1 MPLPPRVTVM
11 IERQLNDIELRHDPE
26 RVRVASVLLVW
37 SSCRLVFLSPYRPT
51 HYPPFV
57 PLLVP
62 SHSCPSR
69 VLYPVLFAFFSH
81 SFHILFAFF
90 SPSFRKCPPC
100 RLLLRR
106 LFCPT
111 YCPTFPL
118 SRFLLTVCSH
128 LYPQFYLSRC
138 PSQVVGLSTHL
149 SCGTMTFDSGSV
161 VILTFPLHH

>member
-1 MPLPPRVTVM
+1 M
-11 IERQLNDIELRHDPE
+11 IERQLNDVELRHDPE

-81 SFHILFAFF
+81 SFHILFTFF
-90 SPSFRKCPPC
+90 SHSFRLLFANVHLVVCFSDDSFVRLIVQLFLCPGFYSQFVPIYTHSFICLDVLVKSSVCPPIC
-100 RLLLRR
+100 LAER
-106 LFCPT
+106 
-111 YCPTFPL
+111 
-118 SRFLLTVCSH
+118 
-128 LYPQFYLSRC
+128 
-138 PSQVVGLSTHL
+138 
-149 SCGTMTFDSGSV
+149 
-161 VILTFPLHH
+161 

>member
-11 IERQLNDIELRHDPE
+11 IERQLNDVELRHDPE
-26 RVRVASVLLVW
+26 RVRVASLTVLLVW

-81 SFHILFAFF
+81 SFHLLFANVHPVVCF
-90 SPSFRKCPPC
+90 SDDSFVRLIVQLFLCPGFYSQFVPIYTHSFICPDVLVKSSVCPPIC
-100 RLLLRR
+100 LAER
-106 LFCPT
+106 
-111 YCPTFPL
+111 
-118 SRFLLTVCSH
+118 
-128 LYPQFYLSRC
+128 
-138 PSQVVGLSTHL
+138 
-149 SCGTMTFDSGSV
+149 
-161 VILTFPLHH
+161 